1 MVILTLGS
9 ANLMDSINF
18 SRETIGDVE
27 ICRISGKL
35 DANTASEVEKNLQDA
50 INSGNKKLIL
60 DLQGL
65 DYLSSAGM
73 RVLLQAFKRMEAS
86 KGEMVLT
93 SLNEKILEIFAIAG
107 LDHFFVLTH
116 TEDEA
121 LKKMKKEN
129 IG

>member
-1 MVILTLGS
+1 
-9 ANLMDSINF
+9 MDSIIIT
-18 SRETIGDVE
+18 RETVEDVE

-35 DANTASEVEKNLQDA
+35 DANTASEVEKKLQDA
-50 INSGNKKLIL
+50 IDSGNKKLIL

-65 DYLSSAGM
+65 EYLSSAGM
-73 RVLLQAFKRMEAS
+73 RVLLQAFKKMEAT

-93 SLNEKILEIFAIAG
+93 SLNEKVLEIFAIAG
-107 LDHFFVLTH
+107 LDHFFVLTN

-121 LKKMKKEN
+121 IKKMKKEN